1 MTACPGS
8 KKLHGSLNIAGLST
22 CLATNNVWDQKGFTH
37 VQNHPLSRRPLSPE
51 PPKKL
56 EPSHHLT
63 AQQEGRRKFLSKV
76 IAISTGAFALAFA
89 VPALAIRTLS
99 FEKREVAAGDPL
111 VYASGDR
118 TGQPVQPDQLQPGES
133 VQAYPAGKDDA
144 NNLVEIVR
152 IGDTE
157 DAESFVAFSAICTH
171 LGCVVNARLDPDSLI
186 VCPCH
191 ASQFDPLNNAEP
203 VSGPAARRLPALPIT
218 FNEDGGI
225 SAAGGFDG
233 PIGVG

>member
-1 MTACPGS
+1 M
-8 KKLHGSLNIAGLST
+8 H
-22 CLATNNVWDQKGFTH
+22 
-37 VQNHPLSRRPLSPE
+37 NHPLSRRPL
-51 PPKKL
+51 PPDPPSRPQ
-56 EPSHHLT
+56 PSHHLT

-99 FEKREVAAGDPL
+99 FEKQEVTAGDTL

-118 TGQPVQPDQLQPGES
+118 SGQPVQPGHLQPGQAI
-133 VQAYPAGKDDA
+133 QAYPEGKDDA

-152 IGDTE
+152 IGDTDE
-157 DAESFVAFSAICTH
+157 AESFVAFSAICTH
-171 LGCVVNARLDPDSLI
+171 LGCVVNARLNDNAMI
-186 VCPCH
+186 MCPCH
-191 ASQFDPLNNAEP
+191 ASEFDPLNSAQP

-225 SAAGGFDG
+225 AAAGEFDS
-233 PIGVG
+233 PVGVG